1 MLRYSYSLFIFKAN
15 NEVARVNT
23 TSLKITG
30 NLRKTKKKRI
40 LNGTRAAVP
49 SEWEIN
55 LFYRFHLCDSS
66 VFIHSIANWKGTQ
79 LSCQLRLMQC
89 RLDLAGDSI
98 AAIRPFGFITKL
110 HLCRHCEEFARTIQS
125 TLRFGAAYS
134 SLLRNASRN
143 SPILNQRFVYYK
155 QVLIRQSIRH
165 STCTEKL
172 TFIIWPNLSSS

>member
-110 HLCRHCEEFARTIQS
+110 HLCRHCEEFVGLFNRPWDSVQHIRRSSVLCPAKCQS
-125 TLRFGAAYS
+125 QLSDTKSTVCMLQTSFET
-134 SLLRNASRN
+134 
-143 SPILNQRFVYYK
+143 PIN
-155 QVLIRQSIRH
+155 
-165 STCTEKL
+165 
-172 TFIIWPNLSSS
+172 